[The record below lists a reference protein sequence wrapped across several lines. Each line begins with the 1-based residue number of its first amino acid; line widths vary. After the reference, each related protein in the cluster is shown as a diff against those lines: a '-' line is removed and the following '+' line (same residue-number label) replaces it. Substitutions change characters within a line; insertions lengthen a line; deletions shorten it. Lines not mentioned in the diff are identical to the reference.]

1 MQNLAGNAV
10 KYNRAGGS
18 ISVTCRELSCRDGK
32 AELQFICEDTGIGMS
47 EEFQKHAF
55 ETFTQETS
63 RSRST
68 YTGTGLGLAI
78 TKQLTELMGGTI
90 TLESKLG
97 EGTKFTVDL
106 TFDIDEDY
114 AAAPADETKQSENSL
129 NGVRILIAEDN
140 DINMEI
146 ARFMLEKNG
155 AVITEAWN
163 GREAVEI
170 FAASEPNSFDI
181 ILMDVMMPEM
191 DGLTASRE
199 IRSLD
204 RADAT
209 KIPIFA
215 MTANA
220 FQEDIR
226 QSRDAGMNEHF
237 SKPLNERE
245 LLSAICGYVN
255 NTNL

>member
-1 MQNLAGNAV
+1 
-10 KYNRAGGS
+10 
-18 ISVTCRELSCRDGK
+18 
-32 AELQFICEDTGIGMS
+32 
-47 EEFQKHAF
+47 
-55 ETFTQETS
+55 
-63 RSRST
+63 
-68 YTGTGLGLAI
+68 
-78 TKQLTELMGGTI
+78 MGGKI

-97 EGTKFTVDL
+97 VGTKFTVDL
-106 TFDIDEDY
+106 AFDIDENY
-114 AAAPADETKQSENSL
+114 VKTPAAETDRCENSL

-163 GREAVEI
+163 GQEAVDI
-170 FAASEPNSFDI
+170 FAASKPNSFDI
-181 ILMDVMMPEM
+181 ILMDVMMPIM

-199 IRSLD
+199 IRSMH
-204 RADAT
+204 REDAV

-245 LLSAICGYVN
+245 LLSTICRYVN
-255 NTNL
+255 R